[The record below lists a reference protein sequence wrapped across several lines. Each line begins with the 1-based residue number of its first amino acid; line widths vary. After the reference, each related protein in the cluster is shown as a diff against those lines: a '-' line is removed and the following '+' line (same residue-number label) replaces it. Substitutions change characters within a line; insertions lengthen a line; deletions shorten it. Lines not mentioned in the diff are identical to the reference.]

1 MDRMNSEDFFKSNV
15 GNDLKTKQGIY
26 CLEQP
31 LFKKDGKRLFKIGY
45 ARDSLYKRIRDYKT
59 AYGVIPFI
67 IHVIWAVPEKVVH
80 KRANFALLTE
90 SIIHK
95 SLLQECAMVDENYKQ
110 NGEWFYDIK
119 KIVATI
125 KNIQEGY
132 KVDGI
137 DTDKWYV
144 YFNPEYE
151 HIVARKTTRAVKS
164 EKDVNSTS
172 KGIIVKDMTTYKRAA
187 TNRNYTS

>member
-1 MDRMNSEDFFKSNV
+1 MDSEEFFKSEL
-15 GNDLKTKQGIY
+15 GDYLKHRQGIY

-31 LFKKDGKRLFKIGY
+31 LFKKNGKRLFKIGY
-45 ARDSLYKRIRDYKT
+45 ARDNLYKRIRDYKT

-80 KRANFALLTE
+80 RRANFALLTE

-95 SLLQECAMVDENYKQ
+95 SLYQECAMKDENYKQ
-110 NGEWFYDIK
+110 NGEWFYEIK

-125 KNIQEGY
+125 KNIRDGY
-132 KVDGI
+132 ME
-137 DTDKWYV
+137 DKLKDADEWYI

-151 HIVARKTTRAVKS
+151 NIPARKTTRAVKS
-164 EKDVNSTS
+164 EKDVKSS
-172 KGIIVKDMTTYKRAA
+172 LSGIIVKDMTPYKRKA
-187 TNRNYTS
+187 THRNYKE